1 MWPFALYFPNSSGYT
16 ILEKG
21 WSTCLPNW
29 AWSNIH
35 PLPPF
40 SRYYQLWVQGP
51 RPPIL
56 ILDHNNIIYLVY
68 IDCHGL
74 YIYIYTY
81 IYIYIY
87 IYAMYHLIPPLT
99 HSQHMHWS
107 NSFQKKVVC

>member
-1 MWPFALYFPNSSGYT
+1 MVVPMWPFALYFPNSSGYT

-56 ILDHNNIIYLVY
+56 ILDHNIIYLVY

-74 YIYIYTY
+74 Y
-81 IYIYIY
+81 
-87 IYAMYHLIPPLT
+87 
-99 HSQHMHWS
+99 
-107 NSFQKKVVC
+107 